1 MRKEANMLDVNIW
14 TEEPEE
20 AGKVLYFQDKTQYVV
35 LALVSCPHTHTHT
48 HPLSALPYAPLGR
61 ACAPAR

>member
-35 LALVSCPHTHTHT
+35 LALVSCPHTHTHIHT
-48 HPLSALPYAPLGR
+48 PSPLFLTPR
-61 ACAPAR
+61 

>member
-1 MRKEANMLDVNIW
+1 MLDVNIW

-35 LALVSCPHTHTHT
+35 LALVSCTHIRTPS
-48 HPLSALPYAPLGR
+48 PLFLNVPIGR